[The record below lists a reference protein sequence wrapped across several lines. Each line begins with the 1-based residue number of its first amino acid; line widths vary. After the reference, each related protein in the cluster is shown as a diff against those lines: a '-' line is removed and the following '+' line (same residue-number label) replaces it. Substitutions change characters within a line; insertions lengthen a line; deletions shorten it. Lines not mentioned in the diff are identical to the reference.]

1 MAVAVPVL
9 VLQQRFLNWVSVSP
23 EIAPR
28 KARHKAAQRVGR
40 SPWRGAK
47 GPFLANR
54 HGFMVCDPAMPGVL
68 LQHPVDLTPRRPL
81 RHLPYGPSAQGRCR
95 MQVNNKQH
103 CGWGGGARRPAEVPG
118 VPEVAAGEGAG
129 GGCITFQRVG
139 GRGCCRGARRPIGSF
154 GVPEVAAGEGAG
166 GGCITFQRVGG
177 RGCCRGAR
185 RPIGSFGVPDLA
197 LGEGAGG
204 GCIDL
209 PTRRRARVLSGCPK
223 TYRIFGG
230 AGRSARRG
238 CWWRLQGSF
247 GPGDDA
253 GDLAGFVPVEVD
265 EVAGLMSVG
274 LPFRARVASRRSSRM
289 RRWWPRRRRGRYRPG
304 LSVMRV

>member
-1 MAVAVPVL
+1 
-9 VLQQRFLNWVSVSP
+9 
-23 EIAPR
+23 
-28 KARHKAAQRVGR
+28 
-40 SPWRGAK
+40 
-47 GPFLANR
+47 
-54 HGFMVCDPAMPGVL
+54 
-68 LQHPVDLTPRRPL
+68 
-81 RHLPYGPSAQGRCR
+81 
-95 MQVNNKQH
+95 MQVNNTRH
-103 CGWGGGARRPAEVPG
+103 CGWGGAARRPAEVPG
-118 VPEVAAGEGAG
+118 VPVVALGEGAG
-129 GGCITFQRVG
+129 GGCMTFQRVG

-154 GVPEVAAGEGAG
+154 AVPDLALGEGAG
-166 GGCITFQRVGG
+166 GGCMTFQRVGG

-197 LGEGAGG
+197 AGEGAGG
-204 GCIDL
+204 GCM
-209 PTRRRARVLSGCPK
+209 TFQRVGGRGCCRGARRPIGSL
-223 TYRIFGG
+223 GG

-265 EVAGLMSVG
+265 EVAELMSVG